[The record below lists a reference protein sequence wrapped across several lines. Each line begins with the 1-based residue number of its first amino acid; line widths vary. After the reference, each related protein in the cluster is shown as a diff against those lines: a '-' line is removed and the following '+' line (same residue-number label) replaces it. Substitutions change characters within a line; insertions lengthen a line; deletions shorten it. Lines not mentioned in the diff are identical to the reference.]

1 MELVK
6 WAWFVAVVL
15 PGELTQ
21 LLSGEELGSFTP
33 GLPLAPV
40 REREGVN
47 YEDVYIH
54 TSEKSME
61 KDINPP
67 WCLFDSSLEVELDP
81 KTPPPYC
88 FRGNFSDLER
98 LMGTPPGVGV
108 DLEVPLSSW

>member
-15 PGELTQ
+15 PGELA

-40 REREGVN
+40 REREGEFKVN
-47 YEDVYIH
+47 YDTQVIN
-54 TSEKSME
+54 ME
-61 KDINPP
+61 INPP

-98 LMGTPPGVGV
+98 LMGTPPVVGV